1 MVQTI
6 DILLDSSILIEYSKG
21 TKHELM
27 IEMLMHPATRLY
39 YETTAMSEYLYH
51 FLGYHGEKAPR
62 TLKENE
68 RIAEILTVYDPKQL
82 FGLFSQLNTM
92 IPSVDEV
99 LHFMKNYNLL
109 SNDAII
115 LSHCKSA
122 GIQFIASYDS
132 DFVVPCEREGITLL
146 DSLETFL
153 KVVSI

>member
-1 MVQTI
+1 
-6 DILLDSSILIEYSKG
+6 
-21 TKHELM
+21 M

-39 YETTAMSEYLYH
+39 YETTAISEYLYH
-51 FLGYHGEKAPR
+51 FLGYHGEKAPG

-68 RIAEILTVYDPKQL
+68 RIPAILTVHDPKQL

-92 IPSVDEV
+92 IPRVDEV

-132 DFVVPCEREGITLL
+132 DFVVPCEREGIALISKIEAFQRIAST
-146 DSLETFL
+146 
-153 KVVSI
+153 